1 MERRT
6 ILYEV
11 KDYVNITLGLMLY
24 TFGFTVFLLPYE
36 IVTGGIS
43 GVGAIVFYAM
53 KFPVQYT
60 FFIIN
65 AVLIV
70 AALKILG
77 WKFLMKT
84 IYATFMLTFFLEV
97 AQKLIVLSDGSFY
110 KLLGEGNDFMS
121 LVIGC
126 MLTGTALAVVF
137 LNNGSTGGTDIVA
150 AVLNKFTTSPWA
162 RLLF

>member
-1 MERRT
+1 MTREA

-43 GVGAIVFYAM
+43 GVGAIVFYATG
-53 KFPVQYT
+53 FPVQYT

-77 WKFLMKT
+77 
-84 IYATFMLTFFLEV
+84 
-97 AQKLIVLSDGSFY
+97 
-110 KLLGEGNDFMS
+110 
-121 LVIGC
+121 
-126 MLTGTALAVVF
+126 
-137 LNNGSTGGTDIVA
+137 
-150 AVLNKFTTSPWA
+150 
-162 RLLF
+162 